1 MEVNELIKNFVEF
14 LEKYYQVELLEKI
27 RKGDRFLIVDFRTL
41 IKFNPEIGDI
51 LLDEPEETL
60 KAFEL
65 SVEQLN
71 PKIKNFVIRVNN
83 LPESSQVFIRNIRSK
98 HLNKF
103 LTLEG
108 VVRRKSDVRPH
119 VTSARFECPS
129 CGNTLSLLQLDN
141 KFKEPSRCSC
151 GRKGKFRL
159 LSKELVDAQGL
170 VLEEIPEK
178 LDGGEQPKRLD
189 VFLKNDLVS
198 PLSEKRTN
206 PGSRIVISGVI
217 KEIPII
223 TRSGA
228 QSTKFDLVFEANCV
242 DSVEEDFSDI
252 TINKEEKEKIIE
264 LSKDPRLFGKLVSSV
279 APSIY
284 GHEKIKEALM
294 LQLVGGVRKVR
305 DDGGITRG
313 DIHMLLVGDPGG
325 GKCVDGNTEILL
337 ANGKSSKIKDIVE
350 NALKKNKNIIDD
362 GTYSKI
368 NELVFAM
375 NYEGKIEKK
384 KATIAWKRKS
394 PGKMLVFRTQTGKEI
409 IVTPTHP
416 FFISQ
421 NGFITSKKAKDFKEG
436 EFIAT
441 PRKIN
446 LKGKNELDIKFELGK
461 TCNLKKISIPKKINP
476 ELSRFLAYVIGDG
489 YVQKRKSSWMI
500 TFTNNNEELL
510 DDFGCCTKK
519 LFGLNVKKR
528 KPHKGKTAVEVYT
541 CSTNLGR
548 FLYKLNPSILE
559 KSAEKRIPSVIKI
572 SSETNI
578 KNFISAFLDC
588 EADVSK
594 DKRRINISSAS
605 KELVK
610 DLQFLIQRLGIISQ
624 IGKKNGGV
632 NGWKKTYYILRV
644 SGIEAVKLVKAIPFL
659 NKKFKY
665 VNDVSNGIF
674 NTNLD
679 VVPNLNR
686 VFIDLRKKMN
696 VCQNSLGIAR
706 TSYQHYERGDR
717 LPSRSKLYQII
728 SHLKKKKLFLTEI
741 ARLDLLSTSDIFWDK
756 IEMIKEIPPL
766 SQWVYDLQVEDVH
779 NFIANNIFVHNSQL
793 LKRVGTIGLKA
804 RYVTGR
810 GASGAG
816 LTATVVKDEF
826 IQGWSLEAGALVL
839 ANKGIAAIDELDK
852 MSKEDTWSMHEAMEQ
867 QSVSIS
873 KANIQATLRCET
885 TIIAAA
891 NPKFGRFDPY
901 ETVASQI
908 NLPSTL
914 INRFDLIFPIKDL
927 PDEKKD
933 EKLASFILD
942 LHKDDTTNDAEIST
956 ELLRKYIAYA
966 KQNFFPKLTQAAID
980 EIKNYFLKLR
990 IGAAKS
996 GNKSIPISARQL
1008 EGLVRLSEAGA
1019 KLRLSDKVMKRD
1031 AKRAVELLDYCL
1043 RQVAFDEETGTID
1056 IDRIATEM
1064 PATQRNKLMKIK
1076 ELIIELEKQVGKL
1089 IPLEDLLKSA
1099 VEHGLEEHEVEEVI
1113 QKLKR
1118 AGDVYEPKHGFLSRI

>member
-1 MEVNELIKNFVEF
+1 MELTELIKKFAEF
-14 LEKYYQVELLEKI
+14 LETNYQVELLENI
-27 RKGDRFLIVDFRTL
+27 RKGKKSIQIDFNKLITFE
-41 IKFNPEIGDI
+41 PEIGDL
-51 LLDEPEETL
+51 LLDDPEETL

-65 SVEQLN
+65 SIEQSN
-71 PKIKNFVIRVNN
+71 PKAKNFTIRVNN
-83 LPESSQVFIRNIRSK
+83 LPESTNIFIRNIRSK
-98 HLNKF
+98 DLGKF

-119 VTSARFECPS
+119 VTSAKFECPS
-129 CGNTLSLLQLDN
+129 CGNTISILQLDN

-159 LSKELVDAQGL
+159 LNKELVDAQGL

-178 LDGGEQPKRLD
+178 LEGGEQPKRLD
-189 VFLKNDLVS
+189 VFLKNELVS
-198 PLSEKRTN
+198 PLSEKKTN
-206 PGSRIVISGVI
+206 PGSRIIITGLV
-217 KEIPII
+217 KEVPII
-223 TRSGA
+223 TRTGA

-242 DSVEEDFSDI
+242 DSVEEDFNDI
-252 TINKEEKEKIIE
+252 TINKEEEEKIIE
-264 LSKDPRLFGKLVSSV
+264 LSKDPKMNNLLINSV

-284 GHEKIKEALM
+284 GHERIKEALL

-305 DDGGITRG
+305 NDGGVTRG

-325 GKCVDGNTEILL
+325 GKCVDGSTDVML
-337 ANGKSSKIKDIVE
+337 ADGRSVKIKELVE
-350 NALKKNKNIIDD
+350 QALNKNSKLIED
-362 GTYSKI
+362 GTYSEI
-368 NELVFAM
+368 SEDVFSM
-375 NYEGKIEKK
+375 NFEGKISKK
-384 KATIAWKRKS
+384 KAAIAWKRKA
-394 PGKMLVFRTQTGKEI
+394 PDKMLVFKTQTGREI

-416 FFISQ
+416 FFVLR
-421 NGFITSKKAKDFKEG
+421 NGFITSKKAMNFKTG
-436 EFIAT
+436 EFIAA

-446 LKGKNELDIKFELGK
+446 LKGNDALNVHFESGKANNSKRIK
-461 TCNLKKISIPKKINP
+461 IPNKVTP

-500 TFTNNNEELL
+500 TFTNNKKKLL
-510 DDFGCCTKK
+510 DDFAHCVDI
-519 LFGLNVKKR
+519 LFGLRVKKR
-528 KPHKGKTAVEVYT
+528 KSHKHKSATEVYT
-541 CSTNLGR
+541 CSMDLGR
-548 FLYKLNPSILE
+548 FLYEINKTILE
-559 KSAEKRIPSVIKI
+559 KSADKRIPEVIKR
-572 SSETNI
+572 SSENNI
-578 KNFISAFLDC
+578 KHFISAFLDC

-610 DLQFLIQRLGIISQ
+610 DLQFLVQRLGIVSQ
-624 IGKKNGGV
+624 LGRKIGGV
-632 NGWKKTYYILRV
+632 NGWKKTYYLLRI
-644 SGIEAVKLVKAIPFL
+644 SGIEAVKLVNHIPFL
-659 NKKFKY
+659 DKKFKF
-665 VNDVSNGIF
+665 VNEVCEGIF
-674 NTNLD
+674 NTNID
-679 VVPNLNR
+679 VVPNLNQT
-686 VFIDLRKKMN
+686 FIDIRKKTGLN
-696 VCQNSLGIAR
+696 QGSFGVAR

-717 LPSRSKLYQII
+717 MPSRTKLGQM
-728 SHLKKKKLFLTEI
+728 I
-741 ARLDLLSTSDIFWDK
+741 AYFKRNKLLSKEIERLELLSNSDIFWDK
-756 IEMIKEIPPL
+756 IVMIKEIKPL
-766 SQWVYDLQVEDVH
+766 SPWVYDLQVDEVH

-793 LKRVGTIGLKA
+793 LKRVGKIGIKA

-933 EKLASFILD
+933 EKLASFILE
-942 LHKDDTTNDAEIST
+942 LHKDDSYNEAEIPT
-956 ELLRKYIAYA
+956 DMLRKYIAYA
-966 KQNFFPKLTQAAID
+966 KQNFRPKLTQMAID

-990 IGAAKS
+990 QGASAS
-996 GNKSIPISARQL
+996 GTKSIPISARQL
-1008 EGLVRLSEAGA
+1008 EGLVRLSEASA
-1019 KLRLSDKVMKRD
+1019 RLRLSDKVMKKD
-1031 AKRAVELLDYCL
+1031 AQRAVALLDYCL

-1064 PATQRNKLMKIK
+1064 PATQRNKLIK
-1076 ELIIELEKQVGKL
+1076 VKEILIELEKQVGKL
-1089 IPLEDLLKSA
+1089 IPLEDLIRA
-1099 VEHGLEEHEVEEVI
+1099 AAEQGLEESEVEDAI

-1118 AGDVYEPKHGFLSRI
+1118 AGDVYEPKNGFLSRI